1 MCQEVNDYIKQF
13 LLPKIKRSNSIIN
26 WGKEIFLRFSPH
38 LLIHFDI
45 KLAVSFIFL
54 ILLQVGSVQWY
65 KISSY
70 TWKIDRSF
78 FDVNNCWTVHQ
89 WNFNGLHNLIINK
102 KCNFIAFLLIM
113 HVIIGNKNS
122 MKYDGDPLFFRCLLH
137 AD

>member
-1 MCQEVNDYIKQF
+1 MCQKVNDYIKQF
-13 LLPKIKRSNSIIN
+13 LLPKIKRSNGIIN

-54 ILLQVGSVQWY
+54 ILLQGVS
-65 KISSY
+65 KDTKFLY
-70 TWKIDRSF
+70 TWKIGQSF
-78 FDVNNCWTVHQ
+78 FDVNNFRTVHQ

-102 KCNFIAFLLIM
+102 KFNFIAFLLIM
-113 HVIIGNKNS
+113 HLIIGNKNS
-122 MKYDGDPLFFRCLLH
+122 MKYDGDPLFFRYLLH